1 MTNKDMIDQVNS
13 LLDEKTG
20 NPKYCQVRVHLTRTE
35 YGQYENEVEIYYH
48 ESEIFKGSTFKEAF
62 EKLEAFLDNT
72 ECPIEELEIE
82 ETL

>member
-13 LLDEKTG
+13 LIDEKTG
-20 NPKYCQVRVHLTRTE
+20 SPKYCQVRVNLTRTQ

-62 EKLEAFLDNT
+62 AKLEASFNN
-72 ECPIEELEIE
+72 ECPVEITEIE
-82 ETL
+82 EI